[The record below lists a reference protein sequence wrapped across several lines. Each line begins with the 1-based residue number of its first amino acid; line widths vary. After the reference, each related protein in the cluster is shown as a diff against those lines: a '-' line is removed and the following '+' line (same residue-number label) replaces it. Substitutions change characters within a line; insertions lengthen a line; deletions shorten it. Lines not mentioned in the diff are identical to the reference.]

1 MTAGTVRLTR
11 GQHGRI
17 RQGHPWIYRNE
28 IAGVVGAED
37 GSIVEILDHSG
48 KYLGSGYYNSV
59 SVIAA
64 RMLTREKEAIDA
76 AFFARRLKLALDHRR
91 SYGGQASSYRLVHS
105 EGDFLPG
112 LVVDKFGQVLVIQ
125 TLTLGMEQWKE
136 SICSILLELVSPLG
150 MYERNDAPVRQLE
163 GMAERAGFLGEPFDP
178 LVTID
183 EHGMK
188 LIVDVQ
194 RGQKTGHFLDQ
205 AANRVAVARYC
216 RGARVLDCFS
226 YTGGFAI
233 QAARA
238 GASAVTGIEQAEPA
252 LDLARANAM
261 ANGVAGTCSFEA
273 GNVFD
278 TLRLLERQKSKFD
291 VVILDPPAF
300 ARSRSALPG
309 AVRGYKEINLR
320 AMKLLSKGGI
330 LASCSCSHHLGE
342 EDFTQILVEA
352 AADVGC
358 QLRLL
363 ERRGQPP
370 DHPVLSA
377 VPESSYLKCLIVEV
391 L

>member
-1 MTAGTVRLTR
+1 MTGGKVRLTR

-28 IAGVVGAED
+28 IADVVGAED
-37 GSIVEILDHSG
+37 GSVVEILDHSG
-48 KYLGSGYYNSV
+48 RYLGSGYYNSV

-64 RMLTREKEAIDA
+64 RMLTRDQETIDA
-76 AFFARRLKLALDHRR
+76 AFFARRLREAQDHRR
-91 SYGGQASSYRLVHS
+91 SFAGQAASYRLVHS

-112 LVVDKFGQVLVIQ
+112 LIVDKFDQILVVQ
-125 TLTLGMEQWKE
+125 TLTLGMERWKD
-136 SICSILLELVSPLG
+136 SICSALAELVSPRG

-163 GMAERAGFLGEPFDP
+163 GMTERTGFLGDPFDP

-188 LIVDVQ
+188 LLVDVQ

-205 AANRVAVARYC
+205 AANRMAVARYC

-238 GASAVTGIEQAEPA
+238 GASAVTGLEQAEPA

-261 ANGVAGTCSFEA
+261 ANGVAGICAFEG

-278 TLRLLERQKSKFD
+278 TLRLLEKQKSKFD

-320 AMKLLSKGGI
+320 AMKLLQRGGI
-330 LASCSCSHHLGE
+330 LASCSCSHHLSE
-342 EDFTQILVEA
+342 EAFTRILVEA

-370 DHPVLSA
+370 DHPVLPA